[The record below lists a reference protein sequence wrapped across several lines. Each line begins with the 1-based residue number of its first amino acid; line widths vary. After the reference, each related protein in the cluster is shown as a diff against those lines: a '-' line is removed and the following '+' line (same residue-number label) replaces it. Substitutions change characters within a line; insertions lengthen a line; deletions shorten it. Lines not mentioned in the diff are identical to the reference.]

1 MSEHP
6 AHRQALPEGTR
17 LQEFELHRFL
27 GAGGFGIA
35 YLGWNTELDIPVAV
49 KEYLPSDC
57 AVRERSLSVVPKS
70 ADDEEMYEWGLERFL
85 EEARVLARFKHR
97 SIVQIY
103 RFFRAHGTGYI
114 AMEYV
119 EGQTLSDWLAD
130 RDPLSEAELREIL
143 LPLLDGL
150 EEVHRSGVMHRDI
163 KPGNIIMRAEDD
175 SPVLLDFGAARQT
188 VMAKSRS
195 VTAILTPGY
204 APVEQ
209 YSEKGKQGPWTDIY
223 ALGALCYRALTGKVP
238 EESSNRIF
246 DDSLESLEEICQGQG
261 RPEFLR
267 AVDWALRVRQEDRP
281 QDLEEWRAALEGERT
296 PEKPREREERKPIPA
311 PDLKPK
317 RRWVGKLVA
326 GIMVLLIAAG
336 GGYFG
341 WVELEERRAAEE
353 AARVAA
359 EEEERRRAEAERKV
373 AEEEKQRLEE
383 ERKLAL
389 EAEVKRLAEEM
400 VRKAEAERKA
410 AEEAARRKAE
420 AERKAAEEAAR
431 RKAEA
436 KREAAEEAVR
446 RKAEAKREAAEEAA
460 RREAEAEEAARRKT
474 EAEHR
479 VADERVRRKGEM
491 EYGTA
496 EEVARRWPPGKLFRD
511 SLRSGGEG
519 PQMAVLP
526 AGSFRMGCLSYDDDC
541 ADDEKPVHEV
551 RIARPFAVSV
561 YEVTFEEYD
570 RFTVSTGR
578 GRADDFGRGRGR
590 RPASYV
596 TWEDAQAY
604 VRWLSSQT
612 GAEYWLLSESEWEYA
627 ARAGSSTKYSWGD
640 EFGRN
645 RATCCSTSGLDKLAP
660 VGSFEP
666 NAFGLYDM
674 HGNVLEHVADCWN
687 DNYWGAPTDGS
698 AWTQGDCGHRVLR
711 GGSMSHHP
719 LSLRSASRSNM
730 NQMQTAFSPQGIR
743 VARTLTP

>member
-188 VMAKSRS
+188 MMAKSRS

-209 YSEKGKQGPWTDIY
+209 YSEKGRQGPWTDIY

-238 EESSNRIF
+238 EESSNRILE
-246 DDSLESLEEICQGQG
+246 DSLEPLEEICQGQG
-261 RPEFLR
+261 SPEFLR

-296 PEKPREREERKPIPA
+296 PEKPRKREKKKPAPA

-341 WVELEERRAAEE
+341 WVELEDRRAAEE

-359 EEEERRRAEAERKV
+359 EEEKR
-373 AEEEKQRLEE
+373 RLEE

-389 EAEVKRLAEEM
+389 EAEARRLAEEMARKAEAERKAAAEEKRRLEEERKLALEAEAKRLAEEM

-410 AEEAARRKAE
+410 AEEAARRMAPGRVFR
-420 AERKAAEEAAR
+420 ER
-431 RKAEA
+431 
-436 KREAAEEAVR
+436 
-446 RKAEAKREAAEEAA
+446 
-460 RREAEAEEAARRKT
+460 
-474 EAEHR
+474 
-479 VADERVRRKGEM
+479 
-491 EYGTA
+491 
-496 EEVARRWPPGKLFRD
+496 
-511 SLRSGGEG
+511 LRSGGEG
-519 PQMAVLP
+519 PEMVVVP

-541 ADDEKPVHEV
+541 RDNEKPAHDVW
-551 RIARPFAVSV
+551 IARPFAVSV
-561 YEVTFEEYD
+561 YEVIFEEYD
-570 RFTVSTGR
+570 RFTASTGR
-578 GRADDFGRGRGR
+578 GRADDEGWGRGR
-590 RPASYV
+590 RPVINVS
-596 TWEDAQAY
+596 WEDAQAY
-604 VRWLSSQT
+604 VSWLSEQT
-612 GAEYWLLSESEWEYA
+612 GAAYRLLSESEWEYA
-627 ARAGSSTKYSWGD
+627 ARAGSRTKYSWGN
-640 EFGRN
+640 EIGTNRTNCRN
-645 RATCCSTSGLDKLAP
+645 HICGDGQRWGADQTAP

-666 NAFGLYDM
+666 NGFGLYDM
-674 HGNVLEHVADCWN
+674 HGNVSEWVKDCAN
-687 DNYWGAPTDGS
+687 RGYHGAPTDGS
-698 AWTQGDCGHRVLR
+698 AWTQGDCGRRVVR
-711 GGSMSHHP
+711 GGHYWDGNP
-719 LSLRSASRSNM
+719 RNLRSANRTRRTTSNRV
-730 NQMQTAFSPQGIR
+730 FIIGFR

>member
-35 YLGWNTELDIPVAV
+35 YLGRNTELDIPVAI

-57 AVRERSLSVVPKS
+57 ALRERSLSVAPRS
-70 ADDEEMYEWGLERFL
+70 ADDVEVYEWGLERFL
-85 EEARVLARFKHR
+85 EEARVLARFRHR
-97 SIVQIY
+97 NIVQIY
-103 RFFRAHGTGYI
+103 QFFRAHGTGYI

-119 EGQTLSDWLAD
+119 EGQTLSDWLAG

-188 VMAKSRS
+188 MMAKSRS

-209 YSEKGKQGPWTDIY
+209 YSEKGRQGPWTDIY

-238 EESSNRIF
+238 EESSNRILE
-246 DDSLESLEEICQGQG
+246 DSLEPLEEICRGQG
-261 RPEFLR
+261 SPEFLR
-267 AVDWALRVRQEDRP
+267 AMDWALRVRQEDRP

-296 PEKPREREERKPIPA
+296 PEKPRKREERKPALA

-317 RRWVGKLVA
+317 RRWVGKLAV
-326 GIMVLLIAAG
+326 GVMVLLIAAG

-341 WVELEERRAAEE
+341 WMELEERRAAEE
-353 AARVAA
+353 AARIAA
-359 EEEERRRAEAERKV
+359 EEEKR
-373 AEEEKQRLEE
+373 RLEE

-389 EAEVKRLAEEM
+389 EAEARRLAEEM
-400 VRKAEAERKA
+400 ARKAEAERKA
-410 AEEAARRKAE
+410 AEEAARRMAPG
-420 AERKAAEEAAR
+420 
-431 RKAEA
+431 
-436 KREAAEEAVR
+436 RE
-446 RKAEAKREAAEEAA
+446 
-460 RREAEAEEAARRKT
+460 
-474 EAEHR
+474 
-479 VADERVRRKGEM
+479 
-491 EYGTA
+491 
-496 EEVARRWPPGKLFRD
+496 FRD

-519 PQMAVLP
+519 PQMVVLP

-541 ADDEKPVHEV
+541 QDGEKPAHNV

-570 RFTVSTGR
+570 RFADSTGR
-578 GRADDFGRGRGR
+578 GRADDEGLGRGR
-590 RPASYV
+590 RPVINVS
-596 TWEDAQAY
+596 WSDAQAY
-604 VRWLSSQT
+604 VAWLSAQT
-612 GAEYWLLSESEWEYA
+612 GAEYRLLSEAEWEYA
-627 ARAGSSTKYSWGD
+627 ARAGSTTKYSWGD
-640 EFGRN
+640 ETGTNQANCRN
-645 RATCCSTSGLDKLAP
+645 DVCGDQWEFTAP
-660 VGSFEP
+660 VGSFGP
-666 NAFGLYDM
+666 NGFGLYDM
-674 HGNVLEHVADCWN
+674 HGNVWEWVADCWN
-687 DNYWGAPTDGS
+687 GSYEGAPFDGS
-698 AWTQGDCGHRVLR
+698 AWMQGDCEMRVLR
-711 GGSMSHHP
+711 GGSWGYNP
-719 LSLRSASRSNM
+719 GLLRSAIRSRLTTGYRSGSNG
-730 NQMQTAFSPQGIR
+730 FR